1 VFFHPPRDFEARSAD
16 ISDTMSSS
24 VSPVGRLGAVGVS
37 ARVNATPLSKFFEN
51 KEHSLLFVG
60 DIMLSRNVGAEMEL
74 RNDYAYPFR
83 KIADVLRSADLTFG
97 NLEGPISDV
106 GKDKHNLYSFR
117 ADPRSVEGLKISG
130 FDVVSLANN
139 HTMDWGEEAMEQTI
153 ELLRKE
159 HILSVGAGKNAEE
172 AGRPQIFDAGDS
184 FRAGFLAYTTVAPP
198 GAGALSNRGG
208 VSETSLE
215 NMKKAVRELRDEVD
229 VLVVSF
235 HWGEEYEK
243 RSGSEQ
249 QRIAYGLVDAGADII
264 VGHHPHVSQE
274 IEKYKNGWIVYSLG
288 NFVFDQYFS
297 RQTMEG
303 LMVKAIVRE
312 GRIIDI
318 QSIFTPLTE
327 TYQPY
332 VEN

>member
-1 VFFHPPRDFEARSAD
+1 MRYWLSVFAASLVSFLFSGALYVFFHPPRDFEARSAD

-24 VSPVGRLGAVGVS
+24 VSPVKKFMKNIFKAFYFDNRLKLS
-37 ARVNATPLSKFFEN
+37 VNETKQGKFFEN

-139 HTMDWGEEAMEQTI
+139 HTTDWGEEAMEQTI

-172 AGRPQIFDAGDS
+172 A
-184 FRAGFLAYTTVAPP
+184 
-198 GAGALSNRGG
+198 
-208 VSETSLE
+208 
-215 NMKKAVRELRDEVD
+215 KKL
-229 VLVVSF
+229 
-235 HWGEEYEK
+235 
-243 RSGSEQ
+243 
-249 QRIAYGLVDAGADII
+249 
-264 VGHHPHVSQE
+264 
-274 IEKYKNGWIVYSLG
+274 LG
-288 NFVFDQYFS
+288 
-297 RQTMEG
+297 T
-303 LMVKAIVRE
+303 L
-312 GRIIDI
+312 
-318 QSIFTPLTE
+318 
-327 TYQPY
+327 
-332 VEN
+332 